1 MDKNGWVSIDF
12 LMASLL
18 ILLTIPSLVSII
30 EDRINTVNS
39 VHEVSEARVLAE
51 NLAENIEM
59 VYSGGRGCS
68 IVFKLP
74 ANVSNKHYK
83 VTINSTGVYVSF
95 SGKIGTAYITP
106 MTISNGKYDS
116 YVLLEPNKTYNISNI
131 KDKHDRM
138 KIIIKQI

>member
-18 ILLTIPSLVSII
+18 ILLTIPSLISII

-39 VHEVSEARVLAE
+39 VDEISEARVLAE
-51 NLAENIEM
+51 NLAEDIEM

-68 IVFKLP
+68 IIFKLP
-74 ANVSNKHYK
+74 AKVSDKHYK
-83 VTINSTGVYVSF
+83 ITINSTGVYVSF
-95 SGKIGTAYITP
+95 LGKIGTAHITP

-116 YVLLEPNKTYNISNI
+116 YLLLEQNKTYNISNI
-131 KDKHDRM
+131 KDEHDRM

>member
-1 MDKNGWVSIDF
+1 MDRNGWVSFDF

-18 ILLTIPSLVSII
+18 ILLTIPSVVSII

-39 VHEVSEARVLAE
+39 IQEVSEARVLAE

-59 VYSGGRGCS
+59 VYSGGIGCS

-74 ANVSNKHYK
+74 ATLSNKHYK
-83 VTINSTGVYVSF
+83 VRINSTGVYVIF
-95 SGKIGTAYITP
+95 LGKIGTAFITP
-106 MTISNGKYDS
+106 LTISNGKYDS
-116 YVLLEPNKTYNISNI
+116 YALLEPNKTYNISNI
-131 KDKHDRM
+131 KDEHDRM

>member
-39 VHEVSEARVLAE
+39 VHEVAEARVLAE

-59 VYSGGRGCS
+59 VYSGGKGCS

-74 ANVSNKHYK
+74 ATVSNKHYK
-83 VTINSTGVYVSF
+83 ITINSTGVYVRF

-106 MTISNGKYDS
+106 LTISNGKYDS

-138 KIIIKQI
+138 KIVIKQI